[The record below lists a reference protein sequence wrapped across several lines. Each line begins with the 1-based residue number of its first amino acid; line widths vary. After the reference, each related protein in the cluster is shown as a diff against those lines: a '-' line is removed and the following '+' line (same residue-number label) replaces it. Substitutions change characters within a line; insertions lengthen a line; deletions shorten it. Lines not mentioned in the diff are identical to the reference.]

1 MWLFYVQHQ
10 FEDTYWQSSDGWSY
24 ADAAL
29 RGSSYLKL
37 PKVLQ
42 FFTGNIGLHHVHH
55 LSAKHPE
62 LQPAARARREP
73 DLPRRADA
81 LAVGRPA
88 RRAAEALGRGAGPAG
103 DLRGGARAE
112 PRLGRGLAD
121 RDDLEFT
128 YSLIDRIFRLSLGEL
143 ADFSGA
149 KYDGDF
155 SLTLEEAQRR
165 KHEYVA
171 EQIGIGPGRRV
182 LDLGCGWGPL
192 LDFVRAPRR
201 HRRRRDALVRAGGGL
216 PAPRSRRPP
225 PRRAQ
230 VDAARP
236 SAPSTPW
243 PASARSSTSARPRST
258 RAGRQDDVYRDL
270 FARIASVLPD
280 GGRFYLQ
287 TMVFGRNMI
296 PLDEI
301 DIDAPRDSDAW
312 YLALMGRQF
321 PGSCLPFGQEQIVRS
336 AEPHFRL
343 VSSASGRLDYIET
356 IRQWRAAVRARR
368 ASGRRCSSSGSLPR
382 WLTSA
387 DFRLAFTSGV
397 SANSVCFERELL
409 DHYRL
414 VFEKA
419 S

>member
-1 MWLFYVQHQ
+1 M
-10 FEDTYWQSSDGWSY
+10 
-24 ADAAL
+24 
-29 RGSSYLKL
+29 
-37 PKVLQ
+37 
-42 FFTGNIGLHHVHH
+42 
-55 LSAKHPE
+55 
-62 LQPAARARREP
+62 
-73 DLPRRADA
+73 
-81 LAVGRPA
+81 
-88 RRAAEALGRGAGPAG
+88 AE
-103 DLRGGARAE
+103 
-112 PRLGRGLAD
+112 

-155 SLTLEEAQRR
+155 SLSLEEAKRR

-192 LDFVRAPRR
+192 LDFIRTR
-201 HRRRRDALVRAGGGL
+201 GGTGVGVTL
-216 PAPRSRRPP
+216 SS
-225 PRRAQ
+225 AQ
-230 VDAARP
+230 VAACRRNGLDVHLQDARALTRDSFGP
-236 SAPSTPW
+236 FDAV
-243 PASARSSTSARPRST
+243 ASLGAFEHFCSPEDY
-258 RAGRQDDVYRDL
+258 RAGRQEEVYRGL
-270 FARIASVLPD
+270 FARIASLLPER
-280 GGRFYLQ
+280 GRFFLQ
-287 TMVFGRNMI
+287 TMVFGPKMI
-296 PLDEI
+296 PVDRI
-301 DIDAPRDSDAW
+301 AISAPRDSDPW

-321 PGSCLPFGQEQIVRS
+321 PGSFLPFGQEQVVRS

-356 IRQWRAAVRARR
+356 IRQWRKRFAAPSLRKTLLKLEL
-368 ASGRRCSSSGSLPR
+368 LPR

-414 VFEKA
+414 VLEKQG
-419 S
+419 